1 MYTISDVYKKE
12 NLFLSYQRLVTN
24 PESIYKDF
32 FRDTYSTYALSC
44 LPFLYTRLISI
55 LPVTT
60 NCNVPAVPPD
70 EPPQIS
76 SG

>member
-32 FRDTYSTYALSC
+32 FS
-44 LPFLYTRLISI
+44 
-55 LPVTT
+55 
-60 NCNVPAVPPD
+60 
-70 EPPQIS
+70 
-76 SG
+76 